1 MNQKICYCCTIICEV
16 TAKLKAKII
25 FQTLFLTTMLSLFYF
40 LHGYGLKGFAFS
52 ILIANFTNHVI
63 YIIFIK
69 KLLNVKFKEII
80 AIYSPGIVTSL
91 LTAGIIYLDKYV
103 MDMLNMPLSI
113 VFISEVLVGAIVLIA
128 SLLLPLNKSV
138 RNNILENLSHI
149 SKNEKLVSKIKAYFN

>member
-1 MNQKICYCCTIICEV
+1 M
-16 TAKLKAKII
+16 
-25 FQTLFLTTMLSLFYF
+25 
-40 LHGYGLKGFAFS
+40 
-52 ILIANFTNHVI
+52 
-63 YIIFIK
+63 
-69 KLLNVKFKEII
+69 NVKFKEII
-80 AIYSPGIVTSL
+80 AIYAPGIVTSL